1 VDHFLIDMDLP
12 VKVAFL
18 VYFLA
23 FTIQILYWFLIYSR
37 IIFYK
42 PVSSRIRKKPVTVII
57 CARNEE
63 ENLRKNLP
71 LILTQKYPDFEVVVI
86 NDCSTDGTKDYLD
99 ELKEQYP
106 SLKTT
111 TIKEDRK
118 FKHGKKLAV
127 TIGIKAATH
136 EFLLFTDADC
146 RPESD
151 LWINHMMRNF
161 SPEISVVLGYGGYS
175 EHKSLLNNIIRFET
189 FYIAIQYLG
198 YALAGLPYMGV
209 GRNLAYRKSLFF
221 DNKGFARHSH
231 LISGD
236 DDLFVNEVAN
246 RHNTRIEIS
255 PESHTRSESK
265 ETWKEWYFQKKRHL
279 TTGPDYKILTKFLL
293 SLEVLSRIIFYA
305 GVIFLLA
312 ADISEWIAI
321 IIPFLIRLG
330 IFITIFKIMGARLNE
345 KHLLVPS
352 FLFDLFLPL
361 FNIFILFSNFV
372 EARRNRWK

>member
-1 VDHFLIDMDLP
+1 LDFSLNDMEWP
-12 VKVAFL
+12 IKVAFL
-18 VYFLA
+18 VYFMA
-23 FTIQILYWFLIYSR
+23 FAIQILYWLLIYSR

-42 PVSSRIRKKPVTVII
+42 PVPSKIRKKPVSVII

-71 LILTQKYPDFEVVVI
+71 LILTQKYPDFEVIVI
-86 NDCSTDGTKDYLD
+86 NDCSTDDTEDYLD

-106 SLKTT
+106 ALKITK
-111 TIKEDRK
+111 IKEDRK

-127 TIGIKAATH
+127 TIGIKAANH

-151 LWINHMMRNF
+151 LWINHMMRNL
-161 SPEISVVLGYGGYS
+161 SPEISIVLGYGGYS
-175 EHKSLLNNIIRFET
+175 EHKGLLNTLVRFET
-189 FYIAIQYLG
+189 FYIAIQFLS
-198 YALAGLPYMGV
+198 YALTGFPYMGV

-246 RHNTRIEIS
+246 RNNTRIEIS

-265 ETWKEWYFQKKRHL
+265 KTWKEWYFQKKRHL

-293 SLEVLSRIIFYA
+293 SLEVLSRIIIYA
-305 GVIFLLA
+305 GFIFLLVTA
-312 ADISEWIAI
+312 ISEWIAV

-330 IFITIFKIMGARLNE
+330 IFITIFKIMGSRLNE

-352 FLFDLFLPL
+352 LLFDLFLPL
-361 FNIFILFSNFV
+361 FNVFILSSNYV

>member
-1 VDHFLIDMDLP
+1 MDFSLNDMEWP
-12 VKVAFL
+12 IKVAFL
-18 VYFLA
+18 VYFMA
-23 FTIQILYWFLIYSR
+23 FAIQILYWLLIYSR

-42 PVSSRIRKKPVTVII
+42 PVPSKIRKKPVSVII

-71 LILTQKYPDFEVVVI
+71 LILTQKYPDFEVIVI
-86 NDCSTDGTKDYLD
+86 NDCSTDGTEDYLD
-99 ELKEQYP
+99 KLKEQYP
-106 SLKTT
+106 ALKITK
-111 TIKEDRK
+111 IKEDRK

-127 TIGIKAATH
+127 TIGIKAANH

-151 LWINHMMRNF
+151 LWINHMMRNL
-161 SPEISVVLGYGGYS
+161 SPEISIVLGYGGYS
-175 EHKSLLNNIIRFET
+175 EHKGLLNTLVRFET
-189 FYIAIQYLG
+189 FYIAIQFFS
-198 YALAGLPYMGV
+198 YALTGFPYMGV

-246 RHNTRIEIS
+246 RNNTRIEIS

-265 ETWKEWYFQKKRHL
+265 KTWKEWYFQKKRHL

-293 SLEVLSRIIFYA
+293 SLEVLSRIIIYA
-305 GVIFLLA
+305 GFIFLLVTA
-312 ADISEWIAI
+312 ISEWIAV

-330 IFITIFKIMGARLNE
+330 IFITIFKIIGSRLNE

-352 FLFDLFLPL
+352 LLFDLFLPL
-361 FNIFILFSNFV
+361 FNVFILSSNYV

>member
-1 VDHFLIDMDLP
+1 MDFSLNDMEWP
-12 VKVAFL
+12 IKVAFL
-18 VYFLA
+18 VYFMA
-23 FTIQILYWFLIYSR
+23 FAIQILYWLLIYSR

-42 PVSSRIRKKPVTVII
+42 PFPSKIRKKPVSVII

-71 LILTQKYPDFEVVVI
+71 LILTQKYPDFEVIVI
-86 NDCSTDGTKDYLD
+86 NDCSTDDTEDYLD

-106 SLKTT
+106 ALKITK
-111 TIKEDRK
+111 IKEDRK

-127 TIGIKAATH
+127 TIGIKAANH

-151 LWINHMMRNF
+151 LWINHMMRNL
-161 SPEISVVLGYGGYS
+161 SPEISIVLGYGGYS
-175 EHKSLLNNIIRFET
+175 ENKGLLNTLVRFET
-189 FYIAIQYLG
+189 FYIAIQFFS
-198 YALAGLPYMGV
+198 YALTGFPYMGV

-246 RHNTRIEIS
+246 RNNTRIEIS

-265 ETWKEWYFQKKRHL
+265 KTWKEWYFQKKRHL

-293 SLEVLSRIIFYA
+293 SLEVLSQIIFYA
-305 GVIFLLA
+305 GFIFLLVTA
-312 ADISEWIAI
+312 ISEWIAV

-330 IFITIFKIMGARLNE
+330 IFITIFKIMGSRLNE

-352 FLFDLFLPL
+352 LLFDLFLPL
-361 FNIFILFSNFV
+361 FNVFILSSNYV

>member
-1 VDHFLIDMDLP
+1 MDFSLNDMEWP
-12 VKVAFL
+12 IKVAFL
-18 VYFLA
+18 VYFMA
-23 FTIQILYWFLIYSR
+23 FAIQILYWLLIYSR

-42 PVSSRIRKKPVTVII
+42 PVPSKIRKKPVSVII

-71 LILTQKYPDFEVVVI
+71 LILTQKYPDFEVIVI
-86 NDCSTDGTKDYLD
+86 NDCSTDGTQDYLD

-106 SLKTT
+106 ALKIAK
-111 TIKEDRK
+111 IKEDRK

-127 TIGIKAATH
+127 TIGIKAANH

-151 LWINHMMRNF
+151 LWINHMMRNL
-161 SPEISVVLGYGGYS
+161 SPETSIVLGYGGYS
-175 EHKSLLNNIIRFET
+175 EHKGLLNTLVRFET
-189 FYIAIQYLG
+189 FYIAIQFFS
-198 YALAGLPYMGV
+198 YALTGFPYMGV

-231 LISGD
+231 LVSGD

-246 RHNTRIEIS
+246 RNNTRIEIS

-265 ETWKEWYFQKKRHL
+265 KTWKEWYFQKKRHL

-293 SLEVLSRIIFYA
+293 SLEVLSRIILYA
-305 GVIFLLA
+305 GFIFLLVTE
-312 ADISEWIAI
+312 ISEWIAV

-330 IFITIFKIMGARLNE
+330 IFITIFKIMGSRLNE

-352 FLFDLFLPL
+352 LLFDLFLPL
-361 FNIFILFSNFV
+361 FNVFILFSNYV

>member
-1 VDHFLIDMDLP
+1 MDFSLNDMEWP
-12 VKVAFL
+12 IKVAFL
-18 VYFLA
+18 VYFMA
-23 FTIQILYWFLIYSR
+23 FAIQVLYWLLIYSR

-42 PVSSRIRKKPVTVII
+42 PVPSKIRRKPVSVII

-71 LILTQKYPDFEVVVI
+71 LILTQKYPDFEVIVI
-86 NDCSTDGTKDYLD
+86 NDCSTDGTEDYLD
-99 ELKEQYP
+99 KLKEQYP
-106 SLKTT
+106 ALKITK
-111 TIKEDRK
+111 IKEDRK

-127 TIGIKAATH
+127 TIGIKAANH

-151 LWINHMMRNF
+151 LWINHMMRNL
-161 SPEISVVLGYGGYS
+161 SPEISIVLGYGGYS
-175 EHKSLLNNIIRFET
+175 EHKGLLNTLVRFET
-189 FYIAIQYLG
+189 FYIAIQFFS
-198 YALAGLPYMGV
+198 YALTGFPYMGV

-246 RHNTRIEIS
+246 RNNTRIEIS

-265 ETWKEWYFQKKRHL
+265 KTWKEWYFQKKRHL

-293 SLEVLSRIIFYA
+293 SLEVLSRIIIYA
-305 GVIFLLA
+305 GFIFLLVTA
-312 ADISEWIAI
+312 ISEWIVI

-330 IFITIFKIMGARLNE
+330 IFITIFKIMGSRLNE

-352 FLFDLFLPL
+352 LLFDLFLPL
-361 FNIFILFSNFV
+361 FNVFILFSNYV